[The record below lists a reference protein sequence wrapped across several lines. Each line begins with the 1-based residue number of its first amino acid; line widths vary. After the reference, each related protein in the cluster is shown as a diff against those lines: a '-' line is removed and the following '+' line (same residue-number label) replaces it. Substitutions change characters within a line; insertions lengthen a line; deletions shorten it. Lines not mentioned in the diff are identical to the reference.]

1 MGRLGKK
8 LRRELA
14 TSPKKA
20 AVLGLLLLVAL
31 YYWAPLVWGWVS
43 KPGESNE
50 TGKTAAAPTPSTN
63 APTTASNSAPTKA
76 ASPAFPWQQMIQLMD
91 NDERTLAAELRAL
104 RRDPFALPKSA
115 APKPKAEAELAAAAA
130 AAAQS
135 QPVVV
140 TPQSL
145 GLTLS
150 STIIGGD
157 RRVARISGRTY
168 GQGQTIEVRKDGQ
181 TVAFTLAEV
190 HARRVVLVRDE
201 NRYELSIPDPLQSK
215 KIELSQSGG

>member
-1 MGRLGKK
+1 MGKLGKK
-8 LRRELA
+8 LSRELVA
-14 TSPKKA
+14 SPKKA

-31 YYWAPLVWGWVS
+31 YYWAPLVIGWVS
-43 KPGESNE
+43 KSGESKE
-50 TGKTAAAPTPSTN
+50 AGKAAAAPTTTAAAP
-63 APTTASNSAPTKA
+63 ATASNAAPSKTA
-76 ASPAFPWQQMIQLMD
+76 NPALPWQQVIQLME

-104 RRDPFALPKSA
+104 RRDPFALPKPD
-115 APKPKAEAELAAAAA
+115 APPPKAEAATAAA

-145 GLTLS
+145 GLSLS
-150 STIIGGD
+150 STIIGSD

-168 GQGQTIEVRKDGQ
+168 AEGQTIEVRKDGQ

-190 HARRVVLVRDE
+190 HARRVVLVRDKHK
-201 NRYELSIPDPLQSK
+201 YELTIPDPLQSK
-215 KIELSQSGG
+215 KIELSLSGG